1 MLCEP
6 VKDSLPSVDSLPPAL
21 APLLGV
27 DRDRETL
34 RAVDLYEEE
43 VFAERST
50 LATRSCDCFSSLASL
65 AGERPPLIFNE
76 RERVCE
82 RREIATSPACKKTW
96 HVKMASGVRI

>member
-34 RAVDLYEEE
+34 RAVGLYEEE

-50 LATRSCDCFSSLASL
+50 VATRS
-65 AGERPPLIFNE
+65 
-76 RERVCE
+76 
-82 RREIATSPACKKTW
+82 
-96 HVKMASGVRI
+96 